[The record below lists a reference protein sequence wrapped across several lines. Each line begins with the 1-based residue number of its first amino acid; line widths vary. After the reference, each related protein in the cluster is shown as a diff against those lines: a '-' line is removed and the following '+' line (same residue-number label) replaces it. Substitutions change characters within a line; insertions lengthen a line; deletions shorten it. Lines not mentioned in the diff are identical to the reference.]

1 MGLKSLQSLRGRL
14 AAVAVASATVLGLA
28 TAGVAAAGP
37 SADRPQPHSVQ
48 QGPLVFGHRG
58 AAGYRP
64 EHTLASYDLAIRL
77 GADVIEP
84 DLVTTKDGAL
94 VARHEP
100 EISAT
105 TDVLAHPE
113 FAGRR
118 TTKLLDGVP
127 TTGWFTEDF
136 TLAEL
141 RTLRAKERIPDIRQ
155 HNTLYDGRFQV
166 PTFQEVIDLAK
177 RESRRY
183 GREIGIAPE
192 TKHPTYFR
200 QQGKPL
206 EPTLIRTL
214 TRNGLNR
221 TGAKVWVQSFEVGNL
236 KALRSV
242 LRVHLVQLTSA
253 TGAPYDFVA
262 SGDPRTSPRRPGC
275 AGSPAT
281 PTSSARTRTRSSRGT
296 RPADCWR
303 RPRWSA
309 TPTGPGST
317 LCPTPSATRT
327 PSCRSTSAAA
337 PTPPRTATRSPSTRC
352 SSRWAWM
359 GCSATMRTLRGRPGT
374 SSSQPTATAPPPD
387 RRIRRCPS
395 GNDPGKR
402 ERRPCGHLGLTA
414 ATPASRATAARAP
427 SPRGTPPLGRGR

>member
-1 MGLKSLQSLRGRL
+1 MGLKSLRGRL

-28 TAGVAAAGP
+28 TAGVATAGP
-37 SADRPQPHSVQ
+37 SADRPQSHAVQ
-48 QGPLVFGHRG
+48 QGPLIFGHRG

-105 TDVLAHPE
+105 TDVSAHPE
-113 FAGRR
+113 FASRR

-155 HNTLYDGRFQV
+155 HNTLYDGRYQV

-200 QQGKPL
+200 RQGKPL
-206 EPTLIRTL
+206 EPALIRTL

-262 SGDPRTSPRRPGC
+262 SGDPRTYADLTTPAGLRGIARYADVLGPDKNQIVPRD
-275 AGSPAT
+275 AT
-281 PTSSARTRTRSSRGT
+281 GRLLAPTTLVRDAHRARLDVVPYTFRNENTFLPLDFRRGT
-296 RPADCWR
+296 DPAQYGDAFAEYDLFFSLGVDGLFSDN
-303 RPRWSA
+303 PD
-309 TPTGPGST
+309 
-317 LCPTPSATRT
+317 
-327 PSCRSTSAAA
+327 
-337 PTPPRTATRSPSTRC
+337 TAREARDEFIG
-352 SSRWAWM
+352 A
-359 GCSATMRTLRGRPGT
+359 
-374 SSSQPTATAPPPD
+374 SQVGAVA
-387 RRIRRCPS
+387 
-395 GNDPGKR
+395 
-402 ERRPCGHLGLTA
+402 
-414 ATPASRATAARAP
+414 
-427 SPRGTPPLGRGR
+427 